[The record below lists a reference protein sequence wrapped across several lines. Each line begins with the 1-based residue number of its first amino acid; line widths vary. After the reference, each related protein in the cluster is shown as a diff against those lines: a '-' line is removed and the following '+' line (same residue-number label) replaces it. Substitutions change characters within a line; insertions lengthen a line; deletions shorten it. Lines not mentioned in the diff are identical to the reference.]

1 MGTALAS
8 ALRHSAFT
16 VLGPLGR
23 EDTVGDADVVLL
35 CVPDS
40 QVSLAASRIPAGP
53 LVAHCSGALT
63 LAPLG
68 TRDAFS
74 MHPLLSV
81 TKETTTF
88 TGAGCA
94 VSASSP
100 RARTACLEL
109 VHALGM
115 RSFDVPDEMRGLYHA
130 AASVA
135 AGYVVA
141 VAALAERLVEQAG
154 VERDYLV
161 PLVRSATENWARV
174 GPAALTGPIARG
186 DEATVAQHR
195 EAIAL
200 YSPESLPMWDALTA
214 ATRDLARRNSA
225 ST

>member
-8 ALRHSAFT
+8 ALSTTTFT

-23 EDTVGDADVVLL
+23 GEAIENADVVLL

-40 QVSLAASRIPAGP
+40 QISSAAA
-53 LVAHCSGALT
+53 LVPSDALVGHCSGALT

-68 TRDAFS
+68 AREGFS

-81 TKETTTF
+81 TKATTSF
-88 TGAGCA
+88 AGAGCA
-94 VSASSP
+94 VSASSA
-100 RARTACLEL
+100 RARAVCLEL
-109 VHALGM
+109 VHALEM
-115 RSFDVPDEMRGLYHA
+115 RPFEVSDEMRGLYHA

-141 VAALAERLVEQAG
+141 VAALAERLVQRAG
-154 VERDYLV
+154 VDREYLT
-161 PLVRSATENWARV
+161 PLVRSATENWAHL
-174 GPAALTGPIARG
+174 GPDALTGPIARG

-200 YSPESLPMWDALTA
+200 YSPASLPMWDALTA
-214 ATRDLARRNSA
+214 ATRELANRDSGP
-225 ST
+225 T